1 MWVNIMLLTIIYE
14 KLKERGI
21 RDFVFEADII
31 DRLPFKNEV
40 IHAIRDV
47 RSATF
52 YACGL
57 AQKQNAS
64 VALFIRKEYLPNTY
78 TGLTEAWFQNRNIVV
93 VAFGADI
100 LNDDLGYFKSC
111 TYSRLKIQTEVDTV
125 RYLENVQRSNL
136 PELYLVEDSVTYE
149 EPIWNTCP
157 IDLNCLSSVPDKLFL
172 YERVSGLFR
181 EHPNIVRIAERD
193 KYGTISKYMGFC
205 VASEKRN
212 LLVIDDS
219 LIYLDANIFNNRYI
233 NEKFKILVIGEMKHP
248 NVLRW
253 LEANHISCFEER
265 EPLRAINILMETK
278 KPTIAFVSIKTQE
291 NNVDEIGPR

>member
-1 MWVNIMLLTIIYE
+1 MLLNVIYE

-21 RDFVFEADII
+21 HDFVFETDIV

-40 IHAIRDV
+40 VHAIRDV

-57 AQKQNAS
+57 AQKQDAS
-64 VALFIRKEYLPNTY
+64 VALFIRKEYLPSTH

-100 LNDDLGYFKSC
+100 LNDDLSYFKSC
-111 TYSRLKIQTEVDTV
+111 TCSRLKIQTEADAV
-125 RYLENVQRSNL
+125 RYLGNAQRSNL
-136 PELYLVEDSVTYE
+136 PELYLVEDTVACE
-149 EPIWNTCP
+149 EPVRCDHP
-157 IDLNCLSSVPDKLFL
+157 IDLSCLPSVPDKVFL
-172 YERVSGLFR
+172 YERVAGLFQ

-205 VASEKRN
+205 VASGKSN

-219 LIYLDANIFNNRYI
+219 LIFLDVNIFNNRYMDR
-233 NEKFKILVIGEMKHP
+233 KFKVLVIGQMKQA

-253 LEANHISCFEER
+253 LDANHVSFFEDN
-265 EPLRAINILMETK
+265 EPVQAIRRLMEMKTAA
-278 KPTIAFVSIKTQE
+278 IAFVSLKS
-291 NNVDEIGPR
+291 